1 MSTKHRYMRPAAA
14 TLQNDPSAASMCGG
28 QMPLTLNGALYSCAV
43 GSTVDVP
50 YGSGVQGVNFWID
63 LGEVGFTED
72 RPSLMG
78 RDYGRTFIDKS
89 LGNKVLTWD
98 GAAWRDT
105 TGAAV

>member
-1 MSTKHRYMRPAAA
+1 MSTKHRYLRPAAA
-14 TLQNDPSAASMCGG
+14 AQLLDPSTGNAIPIVVAGAS
-28 QMPLTLNGALYSCAV
+28 YSCAI

-50 YGSGVQGVNFWID
+50 YGMGGMQNVNFWID
-63 LGEVGFTED
+63 LGEVGFIED
-72 RPSLMG
+72 RPSLSA

-89 LGNKVLTWD
+89 LSNKVLTWD